1 MQIENQELRDYYAA
15 LADEELLALDRA
27 ELTDIARR
35 YYDSEIARRQLSSE
49 DTAPP
54 ADEERVPEVDLD
66 ADEDEPDWLEN
77 AACAIA
83 YRVSPGNSAA
93 ADADGARH
101 VLEAAGVPCHV
112 SLNAVDP
119 DDPASQ
125 YQYCVMVP
133 GARNLEATGVLERE
147 LYNPQEESMW
157 RTHFASLSDNEM
169 RALNFGVICAGI
181 EDRLARLKRA
191 YSDEIRRRGL

>member
-27 ELTDIARR
+27 ELTEIARR
-35 YYDSEIARRQLSSE
+35 YYDSEIARRQLPRE
-49 DTAPP
+49 DTALP
-54 ADEERVPEVDLD
+54 ADEERVPDADLH

-77 AACAIA
+77 ATCAIA

-93 ADADGARH
+93 ADADAARD
-101 VLEAAGVPCHV
+101 VLEAAGIPCHI
-112 SLNAVDP
+112 SLKAVHP

-125 YQYCVMVP
+125 NEYCVMVP
-133 GARNLEATGVLERE
+133 GARNLEATSILDRH

-157 RTHFASLSDNEM
+157 RAYFAELSDQEM
-169 RALNFGVICAGI
+169 RALNFKMICAGI